1 VVADRILDLPSIER
15 SLRAFQADLAWINES
30 LNLALTPLEDKEIL
44 NILQG
49 YALISHWIEQG
60 VDMLAPGNSPH
71 LLELNACVLCGPDPA
86 DRSLYAGH
94 LAATRERFY
103 DQRGGGIGSL
113 VEWNKRHRGEDVW
126 TRAAGSFLAM
136 IGDPQLFIEGNHRTG
151 VLFINYLLLRE
162 GLPPF
167 VLGQE
172 NALPFFTI
180 TANIRKHFGAR
191 LAAMI
196 GTPYPW
202 RNLAILLRDNATEGV
217 CHML

>member
-1 VVADRILDLPSIER
+1 METVSTLDLTSIER
-15 SLRAFQADLAWINES
+15 SLRAFQADLGRINQS
-30 LNLALTPLEDKEIL
+30 LNLALTPLEDKEIS
-44 NILQG
+44 NILHG
-49 YALISHWIEQG
+49 YALIGQWTSQG

-71 LLELNACVLCGPDPA
+71 LLELNACVLCGTDPA
-86 DRSLYAGH
+86 ERSLFAGH

-103 DQRGGGIGSL
+103 DQSGGGIGSL

-151 VLFINYLLLRE
+151 VLFISYLLLRE

-167 VLGQE
+167 VLCQE
-172 NALPFFTI
+172 NALSFFTI
-180 TANIRKHFGAR
+180 TADIRTHFGAR

-202 RNLAILLRDNATEGV
+202 RNLAILLRDNATDGRR
-217 CHML
+217 HML